1 VQAPWPKNLRP
12 TIWVP
17 LFTFALTLL
26 AAPAT
31 AQVVPT
37 CEPLFASA
45 PTIASIDVV
54 HRPPLGAG
62 DRLPSPLSAAAVNRL
77 HATTRPGVIEREL
90 LFHTG
95 ERLDRER
102 LRDTLRH
109 LRGLGYLRREQIR
122 CTPLPDN
129 RVRIEVVA
137 QDAWAIEPIVDFAA
151 VDAGTAW
158 TIGVRDTNLAGY
170 GKRLA
175 ATYANRFGDPQV
187 ALHYLDTRL
196 GGSWWQGSVDATNTG
211 SGESVGVGFSHPFY
225 SLETAWAASLTAA
238 HRRGDEAQVDDG
250 VTTSGYRATRQSA
263 RVEWARALVAGAPV
277 VHRAGLFAAAT
288 SRRFTPTASTTTLP
302 TDRSEN
308 AVGLFYRRLGVGFVT
323 ERHIDHFDRPE
334 YINLANDLTAEAG
347 LSATALG
354 SDKAGLLFALTDGG
368 GHRWAPGRW
377 VRAALSASGRLESGR
392 LANVQVGAG
401 IVGVVQHTLLD
412 TAALSHTLLARANVL
427 TTRRL
432 DDDRFL
438 SLGASTGL
446 RGYNDHAITGDTRLR
461 LTVED
466 RLFAAARI
474 AGVVAVGGLAFVD
487 SGTVWRHAEGF
498 DLASLSTS
506 AGLGLRLAWPVA
518 ASEQV
523 IRLDLAFPLDRID
536 GDNHQPKVTFLTTT
550 RF

>member
-1 VQAPWPKNLRP
+1 MARLP
-12 TIWVP
+12 
-17 LFTFALTLL
+17 LL
-26 AAPAT
+26 ALLLCLLPIPAA
-31 AQVVPT
+31 AQEVPT

-45 PTIASIDVV
+45 PLIDAVEV
-54 HRPPLGAG
+54 IHQPPLGAG
-62 DRLPSPLSAAAVNRL
+62 DRLPPPLSPTTVNQL
-77 HATTRPGVIEREL
+77 HATTRPGIIEREL

-95 ERLDRER
+95 ERLERER

-109 LRGLGYLRREQIR
+109 LRSLGYLRREQIS

-129 RVRIEVVA
+129 RVRVVVEA
-137 QDAWAIEPIVDFAA
+137 QDAWSIEPILDLAM

-158 TIGVRDTNLAGY
+158 TVGVRDTNLGGY

-187 ALHYLDTRL
+187 ALHYLDPRL
-196 GGSWWQGSVDATNTG
+196 AGSWWQGSVDATNTG
-211 SGESVGVGFSHPFY
+211 SGESGAVGLAHPFY
-225 SLETAWAASLTAA
+225 SLETEWAASLRLA
-238 HRRGDEAQVDDG
+238 HRRGDEGVVDDG
-250 VTTSGYRATRQSA
+250 VVTSGYRAIRQST

-288 SRRFTPTASTTTLP
+288 GRRFTPTASTTTLP

-308 AVGLFYRRLGVGFVT
+308 AIGLFYRRLGVDFIT
-323 ERHIDHFDRPE
+323 ERHLDHFDRPE
-334 YINLANDLTAEAG
+334 YVNLANDFSVEAG

-354 SDKAGLLFALTDGG
+354 SDEAALLFALSDRD
-368 GHRWAPGRW
+368 GHRWTPGRW
-377 VRAALSASGRLESGR
+377 LRGSLSASGRLVGGR
-392 LANVQVGAG
+392 LENVEAGVGV
-401 IVGVVQHTLLD
+401 VGVVQHTPLD
-412 TAALSHTLLARANVL
+412 TALFSHTLLARANLL
-427 TTRRL
+427 TTRHL

-438 SLGASTGL
+438 SVGASTGL

-466 RLFAAARI
+466 RLFATPRI
-474 AGVVAVGGLAFVD
+474 GGMVALGGLAFVD

-498 DLASLSTS
+498 DLASLATS
-506 AGLGLRLAWPVA
+506 VGVGLRLAWPVA

-523 IRLDLAFPLDRID
+523 IRLDLAVPLDHID
-536 GDNHQPKVTFLTTT
+536 GDNHQPKVTLLTTT